1 MLQLLE
7 RPAYQRAF
15 GAGTA
20 EQLMTIVTL
29 GEMMRRFESSWVQ
42 SPTLVLLFVFND
54 QGCRARGPTYDIR
67 SQ

>member
-29 GEMMRRFESSWVQ
+29 GEMMRRFEKSSF
-42 SPTLVLLFVFND
+42 LFSRTKDAEHKALYMIV
-54 QGCRARGPTYDIR
+54 GTA
-67 SQ
+67 